1 MIFSFSRVERKNM
14 YIDPNTGG
22 VLFQALAA
30 IFAVASGALL
40 VFSGRI
46 RAMFARLRRKM
57 RKDKDEE

>member
-1 MIFSFSRVERKNM
+1 M

-40 VFSGRI
+40 FFSGKI
-46 RAMFARLRRKM
+46 RESIARFRRRLR
-57 RKDKDEE
+57 KDDDQDPG